1 MNDVWQFLVACWT
14 SGTLL
19 RSACA
24 LIIIPATA
32 WIAIRVLAVPLL
44 SRLSDDPS
52 WQAPLAAASAAI
64 PGLLLLVLA
73 GSAFIS
79 GVDAACRETV
89 TGQVLFALIVLA
101 TSFALL
107 RAIVLSV
114 RRWHEAEALV
124 RTSMPGSGRL
134 ELIATRTGVVARTIE
149 SDQPFCAL
157 ARIWH
162 PLVIVSHAAVSRLDD
177 AELEAAL
184 HHERGH
190 LRRGDQMIA
199 ASLTFLVDLLP
210 LPAMDLVSTY
220 RRSRE
225 LAADRH
231 ALHTVEAHDLAG
243 ALLSFVRPTKTLS
256 GTAALDGESTV
267 SARLNLLLRD
277 PSPARVSVVRRAL
290 LVTTLVTIVGVG
302 LAPDA
307 ATLTHPVPCQMK
319 DDVGGNVSA

>member
-1 MNDVWQFLVACWT
+1 MDDVWQFLVACWT

-24 LIIIPATA
+24 LIIIPIAA
-32 WIAIRVLAVPLL
+32 WIAIRIFAVPLL
-44 SRLSDDPS
+44 SRLSNDPS

-64 PGLLLLVLA
+64 PGMLLLVLA
-73 GSAFIS
+73 GSALIS
-79 GVDAACRETV
+79 GVDSACRQTM
-89 TGQVLFALIVLA
+89 TGQVLLALIVLA
-101 TSFALL
+101 TTFAFT
-107 RAIVLSV
+107 RAIVLLV
-114 RRWHEAEALV
+114 GRWREAEALV
-124 RTSMPGSGRL
+124 RTSSPASGRL
-134 ELIATRTGVVARTIE
+134 EQLATRSGVVARTIE

-162 PLVIVSHAAVSRLDD
+162 PLVVVSDAAVRRLDD

-190 LRRGDQMIA
+190 LRRGDQVIA

-210 LPAMDLVSTY
+210 LPALDLVSMY

-231 ALHTVEAHDLAG
+231 ALHTVDAHDLAG
-243 ALLSFVRPTKTLS
+243 ALLSFVRSAPALR

-267 SARLNLLLRD
+267 TARLNLLLRD
-277 PSPARVSVVRRAL
+277 PSPARISVAQRTL
-290 LVTTLVTIVGVG
+290 LAVTLATILGIG
-302 LAPDA
+302 LAPGVS
-307 ATLTHPVPCQMK
+307 TLIHPIPCQMK
-319 DDVGGNVSA
+319 ADLHSQISV

>member
-1 MNDVWQFLVACWT
+1 MDDVWRFLVACWT

-24 LIIIPATA
+24 LVIIPIAA
-32 WIAIRVLAVPLL
+32 WIAIRICAVPLL

-73 GSAFIS
+73 SSAFIS
-79 GVDAACRETV
+79 GVDAACRQTV
-89 TGQVLFALIVLA
+89 TGQVLFALIALA
-101 TSFALL
+101 ATFAFS

-114 RRWHEAEALV
+114 WRWREAEALV
-124 RTSMPGSGRL
+124 RMSSAASGRL
-134 ELIATRTGVVARTIE
+134 EQLATRSGVVARTIE

-157 ARIWH
+157 ARTWH
-162 PLVIVSHAAVSRLDD
+162 PLVIVSHAAVRRLDD

-184 HHERGH
+184 LHERGH
-190 LRRGDQMIA
+190 LCRGDQVIA

-210 LPAMDLVSTY
+210 LPALDLVRMY

-231 ALHTVEAHDLAG
+231 ALHTVEAHNLAG
-243 ALLSFVRPTKTLS
+243 ALLSFVRSAQVLQS
-256 GTAALDGESTV
+256 TAAFDGEGTV
-267 SARLNLLLRD
+267 AARLNLLLRD
-277 PSPARVSVVRRAL
+277 PSPPRISVARRTL
-290 LVTTLVTIVGVG
+290 LAMTLVTILGIG
-302 LAPDA
+302 LVPDA
-307 ATLTHPVPCQMK
+307 SMLIHPIPCQMK
-319 DDVGGNVSA
+319 ANSQSNKSV

>member
-1 MNDVWQFLVACWT
+1 MDDVWTFLVACWT

-24 LIIIPATA
+24 LIIIPIAA
-32 WIAIRVLAVPLL
+32 WAAVRVFAVPLL
-44 SRLSDDPS
+44 ARLSGDPG

-73 GSAFIS
+73 GSGFIS
-79 GVDAACRETV
+79 GLDAACRQTV
-89 TGQVLFALIVLA
+89 TGQVLFALVVLA
-101 TSFALL
+101 TTFALS
-107 RAIVLSV
+107 RALLLSIQ
-114 RRWHEAEALV
+114 RWREAEALV
-124 RTSMPGSGRL
+124 RASTPASGRL
-134 ELIATRTGVVARTIE
+134 EQLAARSGVVARAIE

-162 PLVIVSHAAVSRLDD
+162 PLVIVSHAAVRRLDD

-190 LRRGDQMIA
+190 LRRGDQVIA
-199 ASLTFLVDLLP
+199 AGLTFLVDLLP
-210 LPAMDLVSTY
+210 LPALDLVSMY

-231 ALHTVEAHDLAG
+231 ALHSVTANDLAG
-243 ALLSFVRPTKTLS
+243 ALLSFVRPVQTLG
-256 GTAALDGESTV
+256 GTAAIDGEGTV
-267 SARLNLLLRD
+267 AARLNLLLRD
-277 PSPARVSVVRRAL
+277 PLPPPVSVLQRGL
-290 LVTTLVTIVGVG
+290 LAFTLISILGVG

-307 ATLTHPVPCQMK
+307 ATLIHPVPCQMK
-319 DDVGGNVSA
+319 AELRS